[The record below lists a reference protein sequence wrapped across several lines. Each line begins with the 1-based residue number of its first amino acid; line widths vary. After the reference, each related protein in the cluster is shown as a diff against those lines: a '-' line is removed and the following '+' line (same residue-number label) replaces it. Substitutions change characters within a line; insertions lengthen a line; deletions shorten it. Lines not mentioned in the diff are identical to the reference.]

1 MAVTYQKAQKK
12 TRTMK
17 MRMMNKKIKKL
28 KERKTLTRDC
38 SIMMK
43 PVISKMLKLL
53 MSSRM

>member
-12 TRTMK
+12 TRRMK

-28 KERKTLTRDC
+28 KERKTLTRDY
-38 SIMMK
+38 SAKRK
-43 PVISKMLKLL
+43 PWISKKLKLL